1 MASNILINEMPN
13 PRKNTILKGRTLKD
27 TIPLAARANRDK
39 KLNFDSPYFLSVT
52 SKSISLVL
60 RPKS

>member
-39 KLNFDSPYFLSVT
+39 S
-52 SKSISLVL
+52 
-60 RPKS
+60 